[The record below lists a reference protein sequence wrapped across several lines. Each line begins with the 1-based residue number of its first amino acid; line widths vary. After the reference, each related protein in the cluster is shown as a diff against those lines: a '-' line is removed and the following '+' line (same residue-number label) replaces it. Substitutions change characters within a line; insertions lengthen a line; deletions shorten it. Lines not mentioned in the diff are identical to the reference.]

1 MKKIFKIL
9 VLIVMVSSC
18 CPKKETNNKELII
31 TQNNKNSNSIA
42 FVLKSIVN
50 DSRCPEGVNCVW
62 AGEIE
67 AIVSVYKNNVLVE
80 ESNLVFSSK
89 KNQTNIDWFMKYT
102 SKKIESIR
110 VLPYPKEGIKINP
123 KDYYIKID
131 YSK

>member
-1 MKKIFKIL
+1 
-9 VLIVMVSSC
+9 MVSSC

-31 TQNNKNSNSIA
+31 TQNNKNSNGIA

-62 AGEIE
+62 AGEVE

-80 ESNLVFSSK
+80 ENSLVFSSK
-89 KNQTNIDWFMKYT
+89 NNQTNIDWFMKYT

-110 VLPYPKEGIKINP
+110 VLPYPQEGIKINP